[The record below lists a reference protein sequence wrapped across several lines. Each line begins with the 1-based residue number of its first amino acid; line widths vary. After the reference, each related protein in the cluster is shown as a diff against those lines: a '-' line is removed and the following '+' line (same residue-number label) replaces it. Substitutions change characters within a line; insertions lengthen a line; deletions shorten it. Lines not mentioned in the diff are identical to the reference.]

1 MTADGIAAI
10 NELRTRA
17 HATTKSSYTLD
28 EILDEWSREFYFEG
42 RRRMDLIR
50 FGCYSGDKYNLQCK
64 GGSINGASFSSDRDI
79 FAIPT
84 TDLTANPNLKQ
95 NPGY

>member
-1 MTADGIAAI
+1 
-10 NELRTRA
+10 
-17 HATTKSSYTLD
+17 
-28 EILDEWSREFYFEG
+28 
-42 RRRMDLIR
+42 MDLIR
-50 FGCYSGDKYNLQCK
+50 FGCYSGDKYNWQWK